1 MKPAPARLAS
11 LTDCHLV
18 PSWHQ
23 EGGPVPSSPPRWG
36 SAPCP
41 VSGGDCGDLGVR
53 GEPCQR
59 AGSAQARG
67 GRGAGAE
74 KPRNVPLWGE
84 VSCRLQGS
92 VSPCCAPV
100 LPHAARHPQAL
111 GQGRGK
117 SPLGC
122 HQGLGAEPVVLGG
135 FCHCHRAGVRLCPGA
150 TSGCQLCR
158 ALGLLAL
165 CRCHRLSVP
174 IPVPVP
180 PSHTWLRH
188 AAVAACPVP
197 RGGGRDVQVAESPPW
212 VIFRKAEAALG
223 GVGLV
228 PIAGLCPP
236 GGAQGCVLEPGP
248 LKRAPLLLQGRT
260 GRVGMGSWC

>member
-1 MKPAPARLAS
+1 MEIWGCGGSLAK
-11 LTDCHLV
+11 
-18 PSWHQ
+18 
-23 EGGPVPSSPPRWG
+23 G
-36 SAPCP
+36 
-41 VSGGDCGDLGVR
+41 LGVR
-53 GEPCQR
+53 RPW
-59 AGSAQARG
+59 G
-67 GRGAGAE
+67 GHGAGAE

-84 VSCRLQGS
+84 DSCRLQGS

-111 GQGRGK
+111 GQEWGK

-122 HQGLGAEPVVLGG
+122 LQGLGAEPVVLGG
-135 FCHCHRAGVRLCPGA
+135 FCHCHRVGVRLCPGA
-150 TSGCQLCR
+150 TSGCQLCG

-174 IPVPVP
+174 IPVPIP

-212 VIFRKAEAALG
+212 VIFCKAEAALG
-223 GVGLV
+223 GVRLV

-236 GGAQGCVLEPGP
+236 GGAQGCVSEPGP
-248 LKRAPLLLQGRT
+248 LERAPPLLQGRT
-260 GRVGMGSWC
+260 GWVGMGPWC